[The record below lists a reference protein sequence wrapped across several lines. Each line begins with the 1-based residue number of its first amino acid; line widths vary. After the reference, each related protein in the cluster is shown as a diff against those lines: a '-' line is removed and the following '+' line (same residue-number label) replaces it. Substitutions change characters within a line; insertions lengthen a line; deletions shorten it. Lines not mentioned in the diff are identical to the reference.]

1 MKTRLQRQ
9 RTATATLDRPGSDRT
24 TQSNATVQSQ
34 TAEGQAAQPVDVQM
48 QRAAAMGHSL
58 GNFTIQPALA
68 VGRPGD
74 KYEQEADSVAAQ
86 AVAAKQEDGVVQTKA
101 VSQSRATP
109 VQRQAETVQKVS
121 DAGVPETQ
129 LAEEPSLPDIGGGDM
144 AADMGG
150 GGDVGGGDMA
160 ADMGGG
166 GDVGGGDLT
175 ADVGGGDMAADMGG
189 GDMAAGESEAA
200 TEMLGGEGGALTEVV
215 GEDASGEAGA
225 QSPGSEGE
233 LTQEDQEAAGEM
245 MSPESQDQLGEAVGA
260 DESGGE
266 GETATVSP
274 EEEPGEAMQTLEERI
289 LDAIAAGGSAPSEE
303 EQSSLSNYLG
313 IEDPESIEVHDDD
326 ESYQLC
332 RDLGALAFTTEN
344 HIFFGDGQRGDDELL
359 FHEAWH
365 TVQQGAT
372 ELDVH
377 PGGDGAKDDDEQPPI
392 VVDTEEADAIVAARP
407 DPNTATGLLVQRDS
421 GEQTEEDKEA
431 EEKQKEEAGAQA
443 DNAGEQGGEQG
454 DAAEEGAGSAEADG
468 GSQAQD
474 AIGQGAAMAAEEGE
488 EGKTVAPAPTQDP
501 ASMVSISDAP
511 VQGETA
517 EVADELEGDLDV
529 DEPDEDPFDFSWPAT
544 QPDEVPEWDEE
555 LANYSF
561 FDGVLSGGEPEPP
574 EPDVDR
580 EDIIGDAI
588 NSGFVTG
595 ATEGGI
601 NAVTALGVGG
611 LANIGKYGGV
621 VNNGLATFT
630 VVNKIANGESWYD
643 ALAGGKF
650 GDDASQIGDAA
661 DGLLNAN
668 TPWEAIANYFM
679 GIIGITNLITKVI
692 QFIWN
697 IVNIAAMICF
707 IVFAVLKALDLLFT
721 LIGQL
726 LANIGY
732 ALMAVGN
739 SLLPLPFGVG
749 VPPGTTLISVG
760 TTLIN
765 IGNQMWSYALTVFKP
780 WSNTFFNFWK
790 TLNDFLKPLSMALT
804 GLQFLLVCL
813 NLMYMQAL
821 VLDIMTCEGSID
833 DLTDKQAKLQGATNN
848 MTQNAFNIGAELAAQ
863 RSQGNEVGAADSFAS
878 GGENAWLSQTGDWAP
893 GNDASVGG
901 EAGAAAIGGF
911 SIDGDKA
918 GEGDAEY
925 QDEWLAKYSND
936 EESDQE
942 SLDGYRAAAQLYPV
956 LEDKGEMPEPPMDV
970 PDRVNTAALAMTD
983 DEQERLALEASIE
996 QAEEEQAML
1005 DATDENYEAARG
1017 TVAANR
1023 AAIAAYQED
1032 IDERQEVNRSLVG
1045 ESTAGA
1051 ALAAQYMALMAAY
1064 APLLIPI
1071 NAAFFFVVAIKG
1083 ENQNVDETK
1092 GDDAVSDEG
1101 TDANN
1106 PEQNVSGNAAS
1117 QEQAGENMASTSE
1130 ATGKVAEERIAKLDA
1145 AKAESEENDAELEAI
1160 DEQFAAQQEEV
1171 QDDRESMEEGQ
1182 ALAEE
1187 ELGSAEEGEEE
1198 FLADRE
1204 EAIAE
1209 AQDWEEEFSAF
1220 YEEVMAELGW
1230 SEDGEE
1236 GEGDSDSEE
1245 GADLSGADLSDAD
1258 LSEADL
1264 SNADL
1269 SDAIL
1274 SNAILVSADL
1284 SGADLSGADL
1294 SGADLSDADL

>member
-1 MKTRLQRQ
+1 MTWLPENQKLQRKC
-9 RTATATLDRPGSDRT
+9 S
-24 TQSNATVQSQ
+24 
-34 TAEGQAAQPVDVQM
+34 
-48 QRAAAMGHSL
+48 
-58 GNFTIQPALA
+58 
-68 VGRPGD
+68 
-74 KYEQEADSVAAQ
+74 
-86 AVAAKQEDGVVQTKA
+86 
-101 VSQSRATP
+101 
-109 VQRQAETVQKVS
+109 
-121 DAGVPETQ
+121 
-129 LAEEPSLPDIGGGDM
+129 
-144 AADMGG
+144 
-150 GGDVGGGDMA
+150 
-160 ADMGGG
+160 
-166 GDVGGGDLT
+166 
-175 ADVGGGDMAADMGG
+175 
-189 GDMAAGESEAA
+189 
-200 TEMLGGEGGALTEVV
+200 GGEGGALTEVV

-392 VVDTEEADAIVAARP
+392 VVETEEADAIVAARP
-407 DPNTATGLLVQRDS
+407 DPNAATGLLVQRDT

-474 AIGQGAAMAAEEGE
+474 AIGAASAMTAEGGE
-488 EGKTVAPAPTQDP
+488 EGKTAAPAPTQDP
-501 ASMVSISDAP
+501 ATMISTTEVSEE
-511 VQGETA
+511 G
-517 EVADELEGDLDV
+517 EVAEAGLDEIDDDLDV

-561 FDGVLSGGEPEPP
+561 FEGVIEGGEPEPP
-574 EPDVDR
+574 EPEVDR
-580 EDIIGDAI
+580 EDLIGDAI
-588 NSGFVTG
+588 SQGLVSGAV
-595 ATEGGI
+595 EGGI
-601 NAVTALGVGG
+601 NGVTALGVGAIGNKLPVVNNFLATFNVVNG
-611 LANIGKYGGV
+611 LAN
-621 VNNGLATFT
+621 A
-630 VVNKIANGESWYD
+630 ESWND
-643 ALAGGKF
+643 VSSALTGGDLEADF
-650 GDDASQIGDAA
+650 GKITGAA
-661 DGLLNAN
+661 DGLLNAK
-668 TPWEAIANYFM
+668 TPWEAIANYFA
-679 GIIGITNLITKVI
+679 GIIGITTIITRVI

-697 IVNIAAMICF
+697 IVNIAALICF

-721 LIGQL
+721 VIGQL

-732 ALMAVGN
+732 ALMAAGN
-739 SLLPLPFGVG
+739 ALLPLPFGVG
-749 VPPGTTLISVG
+749 IPPGTTLISIG
-760 TTLIN
+760 TTLVN
-765 IGNQMWSYALTVFKP
+765 IGNQMWMYALTVFQP
-780 WSNTFFNFWK
+780 WSLTFKGFFD
-790 TLNDFLKPLSMALT
+790 TLNSFLAPLSLALT
-804 GLQFLLVCL
+804 SLQFLLVCL
-813 NLMYMQAL
+813 NFMYMQAL

-833 DLTDKQAKLQGATNN
+833 DLMEKQANLSGATKD
-848 MTQNAFNIGAELAAQ
+848 MTTNAFAVGTELAAQ
-863 RSQGNEVGAADSFAS
+863 RTQGKEVGAADNFAS
-878 GGENAWLSQTGDWAP
+878 GGENAWLAQTGDWAP
-893 GNDASVGG
+893 GGDNSVGDQAGASV
-901 EAGAAAIGGF
+901 IGGF
-911 SIDGDKA
+911 AIGSGEKEDGDRD
-918 GEGDAEY
+918 EEY
-925 QDEWLAKYSND
+925 EDSWLARYSKD
-936 EESDQE
+936 QEDDQE
-942 SLDGYRAAAQLYPV
+942 SLDGYRAAADLYGA
-956 LEDKGEMPEPPMDV
+956 LGEAGEAPEPPMDV
-970 PDRVNTAALAMTD
+970 PERVNVAALAMAD
-983 DEQERLALEASIE
+983 DESERLALEASIE
-996 QAEEEQAML
+996 RAEEEQAML
-1005 DATDENYEAARG
+1005 DETDEGYEASRG

-1032 IDERQEVNRSLVG
+1032 IDERQETNRSLVG
-1045 ESTAGA
+1045 ESAAGV
-1051 ALAAQYMALMAAY
+1051 ALAAQFAALWAAY
-1064 APLLIPI
+1064 APLLAPI
-1071 NAAFFFVVAIKG
+1071 SAAFFFVVAIKG

-1092 GDDAVSDEG
+1092 GDDAISDEG
-1101 TDANN
+1101 TDSNN
-1106 PEQNVSGNAAS
+1106 PEENVSGNAAT
-1117 QEQAGENMASTSE
+1117 QEQAGENMANTSE
-1130 ATGKVAEERIAKLDA
+1130 ATGEVAEERIAKLDV
-1145 AKAESEENDAELEAI
+1145 AKAEADANDAELEAI
-1160 DEQFAAQQEEV
+1160 EEQFAEQQEDVRE
-1171 QDDRESMEEGQ
+1171 DRESLEEGQ

-1187 ELGSAEEGEEE
+1187 ELGTAEEGEEE
-1198 FLADRE
+1198 LMADRE

-1209 AQDWEEEFSAF
+1209 AQDWEDEFGAF
-1220 YEEVMAELGW
+1220 YDEIMAELGW

-1236 GEGDSDSEE
+1236 GAGDSDSEE

-1294 SGADLSDADL
+1294 SGADLSDADLSDADLSDADLSGAKLVGADVS